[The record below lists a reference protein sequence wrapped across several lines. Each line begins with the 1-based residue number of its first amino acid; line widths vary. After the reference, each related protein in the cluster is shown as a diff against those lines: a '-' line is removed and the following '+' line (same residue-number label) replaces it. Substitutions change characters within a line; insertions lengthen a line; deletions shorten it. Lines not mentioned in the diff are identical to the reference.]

1 MAHRNPCTR
10 SKDEHVRRTAAT
22 LLAASLLLLAACS
35 DGGSDDSTSPSASP
49 TATAAA
55 TASAEDV
62 AALEAVTLTGEAGQE
77 PTFDFEQPFTVS
89 APVARVVTPG
99 TGATVAEG
107 DLVTVDIAA
116 VSGEDGSTL
125 GGTYGAEPQQYL
137 ATSDNLPP
145 VLLDELVGQQVGAR
159 LLFANPASDATSL
172 LAVEVVTTEAVPDR
186 AEGTA
191 VTPLPEGLPTVTLA
205 EDGAPSIEPLETD
218 PPTELVVQPL
228 IQGAGAAVEAGQT
241 LTVQYSGWLWDGTS
255 FDSSW
260 ERGSAT
266 TFPLS
271 NVIQGWQQGLVG
283 QTVGSQVLLIIP
295 PALGYGDQE
304 SGSIPANSTLIFVV
318 DILSAS

>member
-1 MAHRNPCTR
+1 M
-10 SKDEHVRRTAAT
+10 RRTAAT

-35 DGGSDDSTSPSASP
+35 DGGSDDSASPSASP

-62 AALEAVTLTGEAGQE
+62 AALDAVTLTGEAGQE

-99 TGATVAEG
+99 TGTAVAEG

-145 VLLDELVGQQVGAR
+145 VLLEQLVGQQVGAR
-159 LLFANPASDATSL
+159 ILFANPASDATSL
-172 LAVEVVTTEAVPDR
+172 LAVEVVSTEAVPDR

-191 VTPLPEGLPTVTLA
+191 VTPLPEGLPTITLA
-205 EDGAPSIEPLETD
+205 EDGTPSVEPLETD
-218 PPTELVVQPL
+218 PPTDLVVQPL
-228 IQGAGAAVEAGQT
+228 IQGAGAPVEAGQT
-241 LTVQYSGWLWDGTS
+241 LTVQYSGWLWDGTP

-283 QTVGSQVLLIIP
+283 QTVGSQVLLVVP
-295 PALGYGDQE
+295 PALGYGDKE

-318 DILSAS
+318 DILAAS

>member
-1 MAHRNPCTR
+1 
-10 SKDEHVRRTAAT
+10 VRRTAAT

-62 AALEAVTLTGEAGQE
+62 AALDAVTLTAEAGQE

-99 TGATVAEG
+99 TGAAGAEG

-145 VLLDELVGQQVGAR
+145 VLLEQLVGQQVGAR
-159 LLFANPASDATSL
+159 ILFANSASDATSL
-172 LAVEVVTTEAVPDR
+172 LAVEVVSTEAVPDR

-191 VTPLPEGLPTVTLA
+191 VTPLPEGLPTITLA
-205 EDGAPSIEPLETD
+205 EDGTPSVEPLETD
-218 PPTELVVQPL
+218 PPTDLVVQPL
-228 IQGAGAAVEAGQT
+228 IQGAGAPVEAGQT
-241 LTVQYSGWLWDGTS
+241 LTVQYSGWLWDGTA

-283 QTVGSQVLLIIP
+283 QTVGSQVLLIVP
-295 PALGYGDQE
+295 PALGYGDKE

-318 DILSAS
+318 DILAAS

>member
-1 MAHRNPCTR
+1 M
-10 SKDEHVRRTAAT
+10 RRTAAT

-62 AALEAVTLTGEAGQE
+62 AALDAVTLTAEAGQE

-99 TGATVAEG
+99 TGAAVAEG

-145 VLLDELVGQQVGAR
+145 VLLEQLVGQQVGAR
-159 LLFANPASDATSL
+159 ILFANPASDATSL
-172 LAVEVVTTEAVPDR
+172 LAVEVVSTEAVPDR

-191 VTPLPEGLPTVTLA
+191 VTPLPEGLPTITLA
-205 EDGAPSIEPLETD
+205 EDGTPSVEPLETD
-218 PPTELVVQPL
+218 PPTDLVVQPL
-228 IQGAGAAVEAGQT
+228 IQGAGAPVEAGQT
-241 LTVQYSGWLWDGTS
+241 LTVQYSGWLWDGTA

-283 QTVGSQVLLIIP
+283 QTVGSQVLLIVP
-295 PALGYGDQE
+295 PALGYGDKE

-318 DILSAS
+318 DILAAS

>member
-1 MAHRNPCTR
+1 M
-10 SKDEHVRRTAAT
+10 RRTAAT

-62 AALEAVTLTGEAGQE
+62 AALDAVTLTAEAGQE

-99 TGATVAEG
+99 TGAAVAEG

-145 VLLDELVGQQVGAR
+145 VLLEQLVGQQVGAR
-159 LLFANPASDATSL
+159 ILFANPASDATSL
-172 LAVEVVTTEAVPDR
+172 LAVEVVSTEAVPDR

-191 VTPLPEGLPTVTLA
+191 VTPLPEGQPTITLA
-205 EDGAPSIEPLETD
+205 EDGTPSVEPLETD
-218 PPTELVVQPL
+218 PPTDLVVQPL
-228 IQGAGAAVEAGQT
+228 IQGAGAPVEAGQT
-241 LTVQYSGWLWDGTS
+241 LTVQYSGWLWDGTA

-283 QTVGSQVLLIIP
+283 QTVGSQVLLIVP
-295 PALGYGDQE
+295 PALGYGDKE

-318 DILSAS
+318 DILAAS